1 MKKTLTEKK
10 KMVIGASVR
19 TVFGKKNKNL
29 RKTGLLPA
37 NIYGTNFTSQA
48 ISVNYVEFKRMF
60 RVAGETGVV
69 YLKTEKVEVPT
80 LITSLQRDPLE
91 GSILHVDFRKVDLSI
106 KIEAVVPLTFVGIA
120 PAATIG
126 GVILTQT
133 DKITVEALPQDIPN
147 HIEIDLASLKEIG
160 NEIKVG
166 DIAGNAGY
174 TIKTEPEKVIITVAA
189 HREESVVA
197 ETTASATPEV
207 LTAKQ
212 EVPVDGEIES
222 PTKAED
228 KKEDKKE
235 AKKEAK
241 KEKE

>member
-10 KMVIGASVR
+10 KMVLAAELR

-29 RKTGLLPA
+29 RKAGLLPA
-37 NIYGTNFTSQA
+37 NIYGTKFASQA
-48 ISVNYVEFKRMF
+48 VSVNYIEFKRMF
-60 RVAGETGVV
+60 RIAGETGVV
-69 YLKTEKVEVPT
+69 YLKTEKDEIPT

-91 GSILHVDFRKVDLSI
+91 GSILHADFRKVDLSI

-120 PAATIG
+120 PAANVG

-147 HIEIDLASLKEIG
+147 HIEIDLSSLKEIG

-166 DIAGNAGY
+166 DIAKSAAY
-174 TIKTEPEKVIITVAA
+174 TIKTEDEKVIVSVAA
-189 HREESVVA
+189 HKEESVVA

-207 LTAKQ
+207 LTAKPDAV
-212 EVPVDGEIES
+212 EGEAAA

-228 KKEDKKE
+228 KQE

-241 KEKE
+241 KE

>member
-10 KMVIGASVR
+10 KMVLGALIR

-29 RKTGLLPA
+29 RKTGQLPA
-37 NIYGTNFTSQA
+37 NIYGTNFPSQA

-69 YLKTEKVEVPT
+69 YIKTEKDEVPT
-80 LITSLQRDPLE
+80 LITSLQRDPIE
-91 GSILHVDFRKVDLSI
+91 GSILHADFRKVDLSI
-106 KIEAVVPLTFVGIA
+106 KIEAVVPLTFIGIA
-120 PAATIG
+120 PAANVG

-133 DKITVEALPQDIPN
+133 DKIAVEALPQDIPN
-147 HIEIDLASLKEIG
+147 HIEIDLSSLKEIG

-166 DIAGNAGY
+166 DIAKNAAY
-174 TIKTEPEKVIITVAA
+174 TIKTEPEKVIVSVAA
-189 HREESVVA
+189 HKEESVVA

-207 LTAKQ
+207 LTAKP
-212 EVPVDGEIES
+212 EEPAEGETPT
-222 PTKAED
+222 PTKA
-228 KKEDKKE
+228 EDKKE

-241 KEKE
+241 KE

>member
-10 KMVIGASVR
+10 KMVLGALIR

-37 NIYGTNFTSQA
+37 NIYGTNFPSQA

-60 RVAGETGVV
+60 RIAGETGIV
-69 YLKTEKVEVPT
+69 YIKTEKNEIPT
-80 LITSLQRDPLE
+80 LVTSLQRDPIE
-91 GSILHVDFRKVDLSI
+91 GLILHADFRKIDLNI
-106 KIEAVVPLTFVGIA
+106 KIEAVVPLMLVGIA
-120 PAATIG
+120 PAANAG

-133 DKITVEALPQDIPN
+133 DKVTVEALPQDIPN
-147 HIEIDLASLKEIG
+147 HIEIDLTSLKEIG

-166 DIAGNAGY
+166 DIMKNPGY
-174 TIKTEPEKVIITVAA
+174 TIKTEPEKVIVSVAA
-189 HREESVVA
+189 HKEESVVA
-197 ETTASATPEV
+197 ETTAAATPEV

-212 EVPVDGEIES
+212 EVPGEGEAATTT
-222 PTKAED
+222 PGED

-241 KEKE
+241 KE